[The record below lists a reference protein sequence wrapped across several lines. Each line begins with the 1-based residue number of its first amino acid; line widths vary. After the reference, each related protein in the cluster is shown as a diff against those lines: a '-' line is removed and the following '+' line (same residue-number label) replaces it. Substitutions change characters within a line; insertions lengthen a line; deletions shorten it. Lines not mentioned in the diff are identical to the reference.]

1 MFAPVPSANQRRIN
15 APFATSISRYGL
27 TANAAQ
33 IQRIKDRAMLIVVAN
48 FPTNCSYAGFA
59 KFTMLVITIAAPI
72 RIIIVVCMFWCF
84 CYIKLIVLY
93 SQFSKNNEKG
103 HLLVSLYE
111 VLPRGFYFLFPPP
124 IFPFPLL
131 FHPQAIIML
140 GY

>member
-27 TANAAQ
+27 TAKAAQ

-72 RIIIVVCMFWCF
+72 NISIVVCMFLVF
-84 CYIKLIVLY
+84 LYINQLY
-93 SQFSKNNEKG
+93 YIHKIQKTIKKDT
-103 HLLVSLYE
+103 LLVS
-111 VLPRGFYFLFPPP
+111 
-124 IFPFPLL
+124 
-131 FHPQAIIML
+131 
-140 GY
+140 

>member
-1 MFAPVPSANQRRIN
+1 MFAPVPSASQMRIN
-15 APFATSISRYGL
+15 APFVISNSRYGF

-33 IQRIKDRAMLIVVAN
+33 IHKIKDRAMLIVVAN

-93 SQFSKNNEKG
+93 SQISKNNEKG

-124 IFPFPLL
+124 ILLFPFD
-131 FHPQAIIML
+131 FHPQAIYMF
-140 GY
+140 G